1 MRSKAVA
8 ILTLTAILVFVPFF
22 VLGSDNYL
30 SHSISAVILVT
41 DPEDA
46 ANALTMWVE
55 EEGGYYLHRS
65 KERVTLRIPYQK
77 LGNLRSY
84 TESIAE
90 EVVRIEL
97 EAHDLREDILRLR
110 SGLEAREEILM
121 KNLGYIDKTDVK
133 GTLAIEAEIRMLV
146 EEIENHKGRLR
157 KLETDRLFAL
167 GEIKLSFK
175 EQTIPKDIP
184 SSFGWINTI
193 DFYRFIKGVSAREA
207 FSVKPKAELPEG
219 FAAVQSRWSYQAVSP
234 EGMQYKVRM
243 VKNYPEQELEFWGA
257 TLKNHLEKEGYHLMG
272 ESAGFQANDSAGIFY
287 EWLMPYG
294 NTDYIYLIAIMIS
307 KNCIVIAESAAEHM
321 IYKKYREPVLDSL
334 ETINVRRR

>member
-8 ILTLTAILVFVPFF
+8 ISTLTAILVFLPFF
-22 VLGSDNYL
+22 IFGSDNYL
-30 SHSISAVILVT
+30 SHGISAVILVA

-46 ANALTMWVE
+46 ADALTAWVE
-55 EEGGYYLHRS
+55 QEGGYYLHKS

-77 LGNLRSY
+77 IGNLRSY
-84 TESIAE
+84 IEGIAE

-97 EAHDLREDILRLR
+97 EAHDLREDILRLS
-110 SGLEAREEILM
+110 SGLEAREEILV

-175 EQTIPKDIP
+175 EQTIPRDIP
-184 SSFGWINTI
+184 SSFDWINTI
-193 DFYRFIKGVSAREA
+193 DFYRFMKGYTERTA
-207 FSVKPKAELPEG
+207 FMVKPKVELPEG
-219 FAAVQSRWSYQAVSP
+219 FAEVKNRSYYQAISP

-243 VKNYPEQELEFWGA
+243 VKNYPEQELEFWAA

-272 ESAGFQANDSAGIFY
+272 ESAGFQAKDSPRIYF

-294 NTDYIYLIAIMIS
+294 NTDYIYLTAIMIS
-307 KNCIVIAESAAEHM
+307 RNRIVVAESAAEHM
-321 IYKKYREPVLDSL
+321 IYRRYREPVLDSL
-334 ETINVRRR
+334 ASIPLGRR